1 MARTVALQPGTS
13 KWRHAAN
20 ISAPTVRGCQV
31 FSFNFFVVT
40 VREQRSRATL
50 RQPGWD
56 SPRAHPP
63 ACTPNPALVDR
74 LKAGLEAAAP
84 DLDDKGALEASTSV
98 PRDCAHA
105 GC

>member
-1 MARTVALQPGTS
+1 MPRRLPYTYSPNCNGPRMLSGVL
-13 KWRHAAN
+13 H
-20 ISAPTVRGCQV
+20 
-31 FSFNFFVVT
+31 FNFFVVTLT

-84 DLDDKGALEASTSV
+84 DLDHKGALEASTSTA
-98 PRDCAHA
+98 RDCAHA